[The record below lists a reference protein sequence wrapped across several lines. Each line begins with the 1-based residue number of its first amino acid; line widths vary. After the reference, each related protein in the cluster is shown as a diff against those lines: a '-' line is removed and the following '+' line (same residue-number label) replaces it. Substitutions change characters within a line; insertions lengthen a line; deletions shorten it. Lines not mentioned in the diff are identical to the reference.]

1 MDGLPIDL
9 IIQVLSG
16 AVGGNL
22 IGALIKRISLGW
34 LGNTIAGGGGAA
46 VLTFL
51 APILQQ
57 YGIPVDLLINA
68 GQVMTD
74 NGFDLSALLQHVAG
88 GGVGGGIVM
97 TVIGILKALFVR

>member
-9 IIQVLSG
+9 IIQLISG

-22 IGALIKRISLGW
+22 IGALIKRISLGF

-46 VLTFL
+46 VLSFL

-57 YGIPVDLLINA
+57 YGIPVDLLMA
-68 GQVMTD
+68 GG
-74 NGFDLSALLQHVAG
+74 NLDLSSILQNIAG

-97 TVIGILKALFVR
+97 TVIGILKSLFMR